1 MRHSRPWLSAFWQRA
16 YRENV
21 TGLSAM
27 VAYNLML
34 AVFPFALLVLF
45 IFGQVLKIGGVE
57 TSVLNDLQRLFPDVE
72 QHTLTDVLNR
82 IEENST
88 TIGIA
93 AFFGSL
99 WIGASFWGAMDTAF
113 CRIYHVECR
122 GWVEQK
128 RFSFAMLAVVLLFIA
143 ASIFL
148 PAMESALVSSTDRLP
163 FGLSDIKVIDTTLLL
178 GAAILITFLICCVI
192 FWAVP
197 KGHMP
202 WRAVWPGAVFVTIS
216 AGVANW
222 LFPVYLSNVSSLS
235 RFGSTLGFILIAL
248 LWFYV
253 LSLALMAGAVIN
265 SLRYELHDT
274 GEMPY
279 AGSST
284 MRRSGDC
291 GCADSASSPPAEVR
305 GGSGS
310 SAGEL

>member
-1 MRHSRPWLSAFWQRA
+1 MPKSLRHPGPWLSAFWQRA
-16 YRENV
+16 YSENV

-45 IFGQVLKIGGVE
+45 VFGQVLKIKGVE
-57 TSVLNDLQRLFPDVE
+57 TSVVDDLQRLFPNVE
-72 QHTLTDVLNR
+72 QHTLADVLDR
-82 IEENST
+82 IQENST

-128 RFSFAMLAVVLLFIA
+128 RFSFAMLAVVLRFIA

-148 PAMESALVSSTDRLP
+148 PAMESTLVSSTDRLP
-163 FGLSDIKVIDTTLLL
+163 FGLSDIKLIDTALLL

-202 WRAVWPGAVFVTIS
+202 WRAVWPGAAFVTLA
-216 AGVANW
+216 AGIANW

-265 SLRYELHDT
+265 SLRHELDDT

-279 AGSST
+279 AASSSAD
-284 MRRSGDC
+284 RLGDC
-291 GCADSASSPPAEVR
+291 GCADSASTR
-305 GGSGS
+305 
-310 SAGEL
+310 